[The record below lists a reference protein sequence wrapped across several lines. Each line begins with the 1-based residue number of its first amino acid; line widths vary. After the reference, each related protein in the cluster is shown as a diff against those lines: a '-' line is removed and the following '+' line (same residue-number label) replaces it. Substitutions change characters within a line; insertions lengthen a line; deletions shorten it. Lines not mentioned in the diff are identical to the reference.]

1 MPNNIAIHHHSQHRP
16 GRKGPDSPAK
26 LRGGRGAG
34 APAGGGAAGS
44 RYGAEV
50 QRNTSA
56 SDPGRAPG
64 GGPLGAVLFL
74 FTEPG
79 PKDRDQPG
87 QGAAQAIRT
96 IGDTV
101 EGERQSKDE

>member
-64 GGPLGAVLFL
+64 GGGPLGAVLL
-74 FTEPG
+74 AAGKKPTNKLDGGMEQKRKA
-79 PKDRDQPG
+79 PKSD
-87 QGAAQAIRT
+87 
-96 IGDTV
+96 
-101 EGERQSKDE
+101 